1 VTECER
7 TMAEALAAGVRRTP
21 EWMEAVDEWA
31 RLGGSVDEPLFPED
45 TFAGWPAAAEEAYFP
60 DNLLGALARLLVQE
74 SEE

>member
-45 TFAGWPAAAEEAYFP
+45 TFAGWRVTGQASFP